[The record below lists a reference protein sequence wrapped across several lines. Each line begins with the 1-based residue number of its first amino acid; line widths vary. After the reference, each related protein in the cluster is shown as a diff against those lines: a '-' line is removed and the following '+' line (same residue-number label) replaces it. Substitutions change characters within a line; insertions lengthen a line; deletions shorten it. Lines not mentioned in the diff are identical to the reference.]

1 MEILNDINNFIG
13 KLMGASKGSQ
23 DAKESPLQAS
33 RTTTNK
39 EECKASKKVSLG

>member
-1 MEILNDINNFIG
+1 MKDF
-13 KLMGASKGSQ
+13 KGFPCV
-23 DAKESPLQAS
+23 KESLLQVS